1 MRTGFRQPYR
11 RGMDLVIA
19 SLEERPDL
27 APLLRTFDDP
37 WPEFMKWDPVSD
49 QYYSRAAT
57 TFAPWTLVAWDADD
71 PGRLV
76 AKSHS
81 IPFAMGEDLGRTTL
95 PDDGWDGVITWAW
108 YDEVAGREP
117 THVSALEV
125 AIRPDLQGTG
135 LASVM
140 LEAKRENARRRGFH
154 DLVAPVRP
162 SRKHFVP
169 RLPMTDYVRRL
180 REDGLPED
188 PWLRLHVR
196 MGAEVVGVCPRAM
209 TISGTLAEWRRWTG
223 LPFDASGDVEVP
235 FALNPVHVSVEH
247 DHAVYV
253 EPGVW
258 VHHHI

>member
-1 MRTGFRQPYR
+1 
-11 RGMDLVIA
+11 MDLRIA
-19 SLEERPDL
+19 SLAERPDL
-27 APLLRTFDDP
+27 APLLREFDDP

-57 TFAPWTLVAWDADD
+57 TFAAWTLVAWDASD
-71 PGRLV
+71 PDRLV

-81 IPFAMGEDLGRTTL
+81 IPFAMGADIGRPEL
-95 PDDGWDGVITWAW
+95 PDDGWDGVIGWAW

-125 AIRPDLQGTG
+125 AIRKDLQGTG
-135 LASVM
+135 LASVL
-140 LEAKRENARRRGFH
+140 LEAKRQNAARHGFT

-162 SRKHFVP
+162 SRKHLEP
-169 RLPMTDYVRRL
+169 HLPMRDAVARR
-180 REDGLPED
+180 RGDGLPED

-196 MGAEVVGVCPRAM
+196 IGGTVVKVCPRAM
-209 TISGTLAEWRRWTG
+209 TISGTLEEWRGWTG
-223 LPFDASGDVEVP
+223 LPFDESGDVVVP
-235 FALNPVHVSVEH
+235 FALNPVHASVEH

-258 VHHHI
+258 VHHRI